1 MGGVDR
7 VKFMERKVIIVRR
20 LIDVR
25 RAALPVFGPP
35 KTKSGVREVPVAGV
49 PCRSRLTMT
58 NAFPPGFLWGASC
71 APHQNEGN
79 NTGSDMWALEQF
91 PGSSFVE
98 RSGDSVDFY
107 HRW

>member
-1 MGGVDR
+1 
-7 VKFMERKVIIVRR
+7 
-20 LIDVR
+20 
-25 RAALPVFGPP
+25 
-35 KTKSGVREVPVAGV
+35 
-49 PCRSRLTMT
+49 MT